1 MQKKRQQSR
10 EKIKFQGEIKAKQ
23 PPTKYVPMQFKTM
36 ENPMVDVKPSD
47 LLVTG
52 EYPFSNYTDNI
63 YTHVMFGKFQHFHS
77 GDRKFF
83 N

>member
-1 MQKKRQQSR
+1 
-10 EKIKFQGEIKAKQ
+10 
-23 PPTKYVPMQFKTM
+23 MQFKTM
-36 ENPMVDVKPSD
+36 ENPMVDVKPSEM
-47 LLVTG
+47 LVSG

-63 YTHVMFGKFQHFHS
+63 YSHVMFGKFQHFHS

>member
-1 MQKKRQQSR
+1 
-10 EKIKFQGEIKAKQ
+10 
-23 PPTKYVPMQFKTM
+23 MQFRTM
-36 ENPMVDVKPSD
+36 ENPMVDAKPSD
-47 LLVTG
+47 MLVTG

-63 YTHVMFGKFQHFHS
+63 YTHVLFGNFQLFDS